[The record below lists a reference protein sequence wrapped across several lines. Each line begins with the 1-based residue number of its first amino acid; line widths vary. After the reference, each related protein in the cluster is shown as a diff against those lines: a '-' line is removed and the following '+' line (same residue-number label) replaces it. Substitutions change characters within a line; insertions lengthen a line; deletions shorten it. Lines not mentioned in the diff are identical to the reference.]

1 MLSRIYIK
9 RIAPYWYI
17 TPSLI
22 LLAFVF
28 LYPII
33 QIFTNSFY
41 RFSGGEKVF
50 IGFFNYTYLI
60 IKDTLSH
67 EAFLNNLKLLLTI
80 PVLLIL
86 AIFFAVVFHEGI
98 KGSRFYQAL
107 VFIPLALSIV
117 VVGITFNYILRVDGI
132 LNYLLKKIGLEII
145 AKNWL
150 GDSKFAIYTV
160 MAVIIWKELAFGVIL
175 FMARLSSINED
186 IYDAAKIDGANW
198 FRTLIHITI
207 PQMRNVIDFYI
218 IYNVMIMFAWVFN
231 YVFIITGGGP
241 GNSTMILELN
251 IYKYA
256 FQRHLMGMASAL
268 AVLLFL
274 IVIIFIY
281 LQFRLRRGFM
291 EGDS

>member
-1 MLSRIYIK
+1 MLNRINIK

-17 TPSLI
+17 APSLI
-22 LLAFVF
+22 LLAFTF

-41 RFSGGEKVF
+41 RFSGGKKVF
-50 IGFFNYTYLI
+50 VGFFNYTYLI

-67 EAFLNNLKLLLTI
+67 VALLNNLKLLLTI
-80 PVLLIL
+80 PVLLVL
-86 AIFFAVVFHEGI
+86 AIFFAVIFHEGI
-98 KGSRFYQAL
+98 KGSRFYQVL
-107 VFIPLALSIV
+107 VFIPLVLSIV
-117 VVGITFNYILRVDGI
+117 VVGITFNYLLRVDGI
-132 LNYLLKKIGLEII
+132 LNYLLKEIGLEII

-150 GDSKFAIYTV
+150 GNPKFALYTV
-160 MAVIIWKELAFGVIL
+160 MAVIIWKELAFGIIL
-175 FMARLSSINED
+175 FMARLSSINEA
-186 IYDAAKIDGANW
+186 IYDAADIDGVSW
-198 FRTLIHITI
+198 FQRLWYITI
-207 PQMRNVIDFYI
+207 PQLRNIIDFYI

-231 YVFIITGGGP
+231 YIFIITGGGP
-241 GNSTMILELN
+241 ANSTMILELN

-274 IVIIFIY
+274 IVVVFIY